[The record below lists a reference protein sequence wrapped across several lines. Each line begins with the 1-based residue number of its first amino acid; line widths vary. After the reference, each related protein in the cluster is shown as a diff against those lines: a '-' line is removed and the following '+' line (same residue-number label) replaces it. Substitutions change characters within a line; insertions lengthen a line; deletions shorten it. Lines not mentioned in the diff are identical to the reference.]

1 MQVFIR
7 TLALAFALGIL
18 AIALGLFSTHPA
30 GAAGSAPVM
39 VTNTPL
45 PVQGTVGAAQS
56 GPWSVGVTGSVNA
69 TQSGPWS
76 VGINGTPSVNVLSMP
91 PVSLAG
97 TPGIA
102 IAGTPTVNLGPGN
115 TVGISGPVQV
125 SNDAVN
131 PALVRDVDNPGR
143 SPIQARLCVQSGT
156 VLASCFGV
164 PDAFSVPTGK
174 RFVIEFVSGTC
185 QFSPP
190 GSGLRAVAFF
200 TVVDGTTAEH
210 SLITSE
216 AFSDATHTVNDFG
229 QQTRIY
235 ADPETAVTLIHPAFS
250 EHRCGM
256 TLSGYL
262 VNP

>member
-1 MQVFIR
+1 MKQFSKLMLI
-7 TLALAFALGIL
+7 ALSFGIL
-18 AIALGLFSTHPA
+18 TVALSLVPSKPA
-30 GAAGSAPVM
+30 GAAGSAPVT

-45 PVQGTVGAAQS
+45 PVQGTVS
-56 GPWSVGVTGSVNA
+56 A
-69 TQSGPWS
+69 TQSGPWT
-76 VGINGTPSVNVLSMP
+76 VGINGTPMVSVTN
-91 PVSLAG
+91 
-97 TPGIA
+97 TPSVA
-102 IAGTPTVNLGPGN
+102 LTGTPTVNLGPGN
-115 TVGISGPVQV
+115 AVGINGPVQLG
-125 SNDAVN
+125 NDAVN

-143 SPIQARLCVQSGT
+143 FPIQTRVCVQGGT
-156 VLASCFGV
+156 ALASCFGV

-190 GSGLRAVAFF
+190 GSGLRAVSFF
-200 TVVDGTTAEH
+200 TVAGGTMAEH

-216 AFSDATHTVNDFG
+216 AFSDATHTVNYFG

-250 EHRCGM
+250 DHRCAM

-262 VNP
+262 LNP